1 MTDADAP
8 QAAKAPI
15 PSDLH
20 ARRADILRIGNRAA
34 AAVQAANRQ
43 RGIANWYSLRGC
55 LVSDL
60 PLPAATAA
68 PRLPPA
74 TT

>member
-8 QAAKAPI
+8 QAAEAPI

-43 RGIANWYSLRGC
+43 RGIANWSSLRGC